1 MIEKDGKKIFWDWE
15 HSMRTD
21 GIARRRDLI
30 LEDTSKKTIPLID
43 TACPNE
49 KIKIARW
56 DEKIEKYNRLCFE
69 LQERREGYTVKVVP
83 AIIGCLGGGMKELK
97 ESIRQIFEYENNDE
111 EPEWISREMQKTVL
125 WESESLIRKV
135 LSGLLT

>member
-1 MIEKDGKKIFWDWE
+1 
-15 HSMRTD
+15 MRTD
-21 GIARRRDLI
+21 GITRRPDLA
-30 LEDTSKKTIPLID
+30 LEDTSKKTILLID
-43 TACPNE
+43 MACPNE
-49 KIKIARW
+49 NNKIAKR
-56 DEKIEKYNRLCFE
+56 DEKIGKYSRLCFE
-69 LQERREGYTVKVVP
+69 LRERREGYTVKVVP
-83 AIIGCLGGGMKELK
+83 TIIGCLGGGMKELK